1 MGTQHRKALIIGCGA
16 AGPTLALFLKRA
28 GIASEIYEAHSEAA
42 SYSGWFLNLA
52 GNGIGVLQ
60 ALGIADA
67 ISAEGSPVP
76 RMIMWSGAGKR
87 LGEVRNGARE
97 GLTESVVIRRGELQ
111 RILNSAVKA
120 ASIRIHFEQRLR
132 SVESADGQG
141 VVATFEDGSTA
152 RGDFLIGADGIHSR
166 VRALLSPNAPT
177 PSYTGLVS
185 TGGFTTHL
193 SLPATPKTQHFIF
206 GKRAFFGY
214 HVRSSGEIYWF
225 NNHARVQAPSRTEL
239 TQIVSEDWKERLL
252 EMHRG
257 DMAPIEE
264 IIRSTEEGI
273 GAFPIFDLPPQP
285 IWHQGRIALV
295 GDAVHAISPS
305 AGQGASLALEDAAVL
320 AKSLRDASSLEEAFG
335 TYERLRRARVERM
348 VAWARSLGGAKLITN
363 PIQVFFR
370 DLMLP
375 LFLKRSANPSAL
387 DWIYAYDVAWDAP
400 IAAPTFAP

>member
-1 MGTQHRKALIIGCGA
+1 MGAQRRTALIIGSGA
-16 AGPTLALFLKRA
+16 AGPTLALFLQRA
-28 GIASEIYEAHSEAA
+28 GIESEIYEARSEAE
-42 SYSGWFLNLA
+42 SYTGWFLNLA

-60 ALGIADA
+60 TLGIADP

-76 RMIMWSGAGKR
+76 QMIMWSGKGKR

-111 RILNSAVKA
+111 RILNSAAQA
-120 ASIRIHFEQRLR
+120 ASIPIHFEKRLR
-132 SVESADGQG
+132 SVEIPDGQG

-152 RGDFLIGADGIHSR
+152 RGDLLIGADGIHSR
-166 VRALLSPNAPT
+166 VRALISPNAPA

-193 SLPATPKTQHFIF
+193 SLPPTPKTQYFIF

-214 HVRSSGEIYWF
+214 HVRASGEIYWF
-225 NNHARVQAPSRTEL
+225 NNHARAQAPGRSEL

-257 DMAPIEE
+257 DMAPIED

-285 IWHQGRIALV
+285 IWHRGPIALL

-305 AGQGASLALEDAAVL
+305 AGQGASLAMEDAAIL
-320 AKSLRDASSLEEAFG
+320 ARSLRDASSLEEGFV

-375 LFLKRSANPSAL
+375 IFLKRSANPTAL
-387 DWIYAYDVAWDAP
+387 DWIYAYDVEWDAP
-400 IAAPTFAP
+400 AASPTFAR